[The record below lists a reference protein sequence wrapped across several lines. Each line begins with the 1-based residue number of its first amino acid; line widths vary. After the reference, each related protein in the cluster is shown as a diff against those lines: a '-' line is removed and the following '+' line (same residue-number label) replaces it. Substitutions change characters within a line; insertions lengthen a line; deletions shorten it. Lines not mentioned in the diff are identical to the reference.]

1 MVLLACGLARAVE
14 EKTGCIEWV
23 RLYAYIHPH
32 SYNGMYYLVNPQ
44 FMAPTWEQDPAG
56 LHRGRFGAGLSQAV
70 LCASC
75 HLVSRQVGTVYRHR
89 PRPPYCIMTCMVV
102 FTMPENA
109 DPQLRALVG

>member
-14 EKTGCIEWV
+14 EKTRCIEWV

-32 SYNGMYYLVNPQ
+32 SYNEMYYLVNLQ

-70 LCASC
+70 LYAPC
-75 HLVSRQVGTVYRHR
+75 HLVSRQVGTAV
-89 PRPPYCIMTCMVV
+89 CISASTS
-102 FTMPENA
+102 TALLHNDLHGDHQLPENA
-109 DPQLRALVG
+109 DPQL